1 MKGKV
6 RWAHSVLA
14 GCALFFYLGQVSL
27 AQKLDEP
34 VSLRKEMEVLKAQQ
48 AEMQKELKEL
58 KALLMQQRGS
68 DSKLPVNLVLNMD
81 HEPFKGQPEAPLIV
95 VEFTDYQCQFCRRHS
110 QQVLPRIEREYI
122 NPGKVKYV
130 VRDFPLQA
138 IHKSAFQA
146 ATAANCAG
154 EQGKY
159 WEMHDTLF
167 KNGTSN
173 PSNWEH
179 QAHALGLNAIQFSEC
194 LNDEKQAQGIVK
206 DLSEGRA
213 AGVRGTPTFF
223 LGKAVPKSNR
233 VKVLKVLRG
242 AQSFPRFKE
251 AIDTLLAMEDDT
263 SG

>member
-1 MKGKV
+1 
-6 RWAHSVLA
+6 
-14 GCALFFYLGQVSL
+14 
-27 AQKLDEP
+27 
-34 VSLRKEMEVLKAQQ
+34 MEVLKAQQ

-58 KALLMQQRGS
+58 KALLIQQRGS
-68 DSKLPVNLVLNMD
+68 GSEVRVNPELNMD

-95 VEFTDYQCQFCRRHS
+95 VEFTDYHCQFCRRHS

-206 DLSEGRA
+206 DLSEG
-213 AGVRGTPTFF
+213 
-223 LGKAVPKSNR
+223 
-233 VKVLKVLRG
+233 
-242 AQSFPRFKE
+242 
-251 AIDTLLAMEDDT
+251 
-263 SG
+263 